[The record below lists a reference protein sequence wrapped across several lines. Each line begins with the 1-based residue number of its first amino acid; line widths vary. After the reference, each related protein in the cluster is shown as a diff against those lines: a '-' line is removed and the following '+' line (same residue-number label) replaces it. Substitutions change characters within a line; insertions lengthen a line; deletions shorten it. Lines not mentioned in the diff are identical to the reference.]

1 VAAPEPPAIDA
12 PHDAAAVGTELKGAP
27 AVHEPD
33 ADHDHRDPEDQGRKG
48 EHGIHG

>member
-1 VAAPEPPAIDA
+1 M
-12 PHDAAAVGTELKGAP
+12 GTALKGAP